1 MYSQLWEERT
11 TQIITVI
18 NRILLPLKNF
28 EEGI

>member
-11 TQIITVI
+11 TQIIAVI

-28 EEGI
+28 EKGI